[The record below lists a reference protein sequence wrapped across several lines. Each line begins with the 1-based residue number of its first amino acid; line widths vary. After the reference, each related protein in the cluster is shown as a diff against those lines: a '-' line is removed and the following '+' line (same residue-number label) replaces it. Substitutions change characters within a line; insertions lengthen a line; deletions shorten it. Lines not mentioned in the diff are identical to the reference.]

1 MSSEDVSSVEHYAA
15 GLKKLLFTAHGIKPQ
30 GGIEPPLIEK
40 DFNGSIIRLMEGI
53 GNSDST
59 SSHSHY
65 AAIET
70 ACRNLFYELL
80 ATTSINDTTFSQVW
94 NLLDIVSIF
103 SDTAQCEPGLVFWLV
118 EELLDSQTIEGCRR
132 VFDYLDSRRERITA
146 KHFKEKKLIILRAC
160 NELLRRLSRAE
171 DTVFCGRV
179 FIFLFQSFPLG
190 DKSSVN
196 LRGEFHT
203 ENTTVYEK
211 AGLIPDDAPNS
222 GRPIEQVIRNEVE
235 GNTEPME
242 AELTAQDVKQA
253 TQEHVADELVQSV
266 GGADNNE
273 SNNNDLYPIF
283 WALQETFSAPTKAF
297 DDVQFDGFKRG
308 LEATIAK
315 FQSVQQEMQ
324 ARGTSKVPAETTTG
338 TKRKRNGFE
347 DNMLNIVNPKYLTSK
362 DLFDLEISDL
372 AFRRH
377 ILVQAL
383 ILIDFLLS
391 LTAKSKTKLESLR
404 NKSVIYA
411 YTLSEENAQWALK
424 TRAEIASYLQQGL
437 EGKFYYRMVDTVL
450 SRDKNWVHWKAE
462 NCLPIEQLPVP
473 ASDFEDAKAG
483 AQVACANKKLKAAPI
498 GSLDLKFLSETEETD
513 PLADLRDPQRSSLP
527 PLESFKRPLAD
538 DDFSIEMTK
547 DPEERERAVEARAS
561 RLWRALRLASRS
573 KLQLFDQIED
583 GNKLDPLFDQVNESK
598 KVNGVGVHE
607 ENGQD
612 GIGADSHEKTQET
625 VMIIDSLEIPQIQ
638 SAA

>member
-1 MSSEDVSSVEHYAA
+1 MSSEGVTSVEHYAA

-30 GGIEPPLIEK
+30 GGIEPPLSEK
-40 DFNGSIIRLMEGI
+40 DFDGGIIKLVDGFRHGE
-53 GNSDST
+53 ST
-59 SSHSHY
+59 ISHSHY

-70 ACRNLFYELL
+70 ACRNLFYEIL
-80 ATTSINDTTFSQVW
+80 ASTSINDITFSQVW

-103 SDTAQCEPGLVFWLV
+103 SDTSQCEPGLVFWLV
-118 EELLDSQTIEGCRR
+118 EELLDSQTIEGCRKI
-132 VFDYLDSRRERITA
+132 FDYLDSRRERITA
-146 KHFKEKKLIILRAC
+146 QHFKEKKLIILRAC

-203 ENTTVYEK
+203 ENATVYER
-211 AGLIPDDAPNS
+211 ADNGQHVEQVVHSEAEDDAKHMK
-222 GRPIEQVIRNEVE
+222 
-235 GNTEPME
+235 TEPK
-242 AELTAQDVKQA
+242 TQDVQKTIPVSSA
-253 TQEHVADELVQSV
+253 KNEPEKSAV
-266 GGADNNE
+266 GAGKSQNDT
-273 SNNNDLYPIF
+273 NDLYSMF

-297 DDVQFDGFKRG
+297 DDIQFDGFKRG

-324 ARGTSKVPAETTTG
+324 ARGTSKVQAETIAG
-338 TKRKRNGFE
+338 SKRKRNDLE
-347 DNMLNIVNPKYLTSK
+347 DSMINSVNPKYLTSK

-424 TRAEIASYLQQGL
+424 TRTEIASYLQQGL

-462 NCLPIEQLPVP
+462 NCLPIERPPVP
-473 ASDFEDAKAG
+473 ASDFEHAKAG
-483 AQVACANKKLKAAPI
+483 AQVACANKKLRAAPM
-498 GSLDLKFLSETEETD
+498 GSLDLTFLSDVEKTD

-527 PLESFKRPLAD
+527 PIESFKRPLAD
-538 DDFSIEMTK
+538 DEFEIEMANNS
-547 DPEERERAVEARAS
+547 EEREKAVEARAS
-561 RLWRALRLASRS
+561 KLWRALRLASRN
-573 KLQLFDQIED
+573 KLQLFDKIED
-583 GNKLDPLFDQVNESK
+583 GNKLEPLFDQVDETNE
-598 KVNGVGVHE
+598 VNGIEDHEGNDQDAVGK
-607 ENGQD
+607 G
-612 GIGADSHEKTQET
+612 SHEKAQET
-625 VMIIDSLEIPQIQ
+625 RVNTDTLVIPQIP